1 LEIVST
7 DPDAGEACK
16 HVVALAKNGR
26 VRSVFNCVEREE
38 TIQEWSSDEPPTL
51 KELADLLVEACRDE
65 YYEIRSRLLSAVV
78 HGLLP
83 QGDYL
88 WPATAEIPDAVLDES
103 LSFGPRTSYR
113 AEIQKA
119 LVAELRVRPETAWAV
134 WVQSDGTAEQ
144 VEFARQIAGAVSID
158 PEWLHRSEE
167 ASKSGKGTPFDDLVA
182 RNAAVRNRRQTHLCS
197 VRPVL

>member
-1 LEIVST
+1 
-7 DPDAGEACK
+7 
-16 HVVALAKNGR
+16 
-26 VRSVFNCVEREE
+26 VFNCVEREE